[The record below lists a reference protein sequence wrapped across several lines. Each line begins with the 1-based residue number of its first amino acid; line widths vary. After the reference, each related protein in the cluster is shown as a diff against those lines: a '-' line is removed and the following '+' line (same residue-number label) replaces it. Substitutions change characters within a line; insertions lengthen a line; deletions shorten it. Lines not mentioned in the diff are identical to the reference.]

1 MLKFT
6 CCDAVRQFSSQA
18 NAQVLRGIMRGLE
31 KECLRVT
38 ATGELAQ
45 TPHQRALGSKLTHE
59 WITTDYSEALLEFIT
74 PPSTDPDFPLAF
86 LDEIHRFTVTAIG
99 DELLWSASMPCVV
112 GDDSSI
118 PIADYGRSNKGHF
131 KYVYREGLGHRY
143 GRHMQTIAGVHY
155 NWSLPDSFW
164 QAMMTAC
171 GCGGMSLRDYKDA
184 QYFALIR
191 NYQRYSWLIP
201 YLFGAS
207 PAICRSFV
215 KGKKTE
221 LLEYS
226 SRTLYG
232 PHATSLRMSDIG
244 YQNNAQAGLQVS
256 FDNLRDYTEALE
268 RAIRTPD
275 PFYAKLG
282 VEVDGHWKQLNA
294 NLLQIEN
301 EFYAGIRP
309 KHTPLNG
316 YRPAKVLREYGVEYL
331 EVRLFDLDPFSPL
344 GVNADMMQFA
354 DVLLLM
360 CLFRESPLIT
370 AREDAENKENRR
382 RVVMQGRH
390 PDLSLLV
397 HNREHEFRTV
407 ANELFDD
414 MESFAAMLDTAYD
427 SRRYSETLQRL
438 RQRIAEPEAT
448 PSAAMLRGAREHN
461 GYFVYAHELAK
472 QHKANLLARPLS
484 ADAQG
489 RFQFEAKRSLA
500 AQAEIEANDSGS
512 FADYVARYYA

>member
-6 CCDAVRQFSSQA
+6 CCDAIRQFSSHA
-18 NAQVLRGIMRGLE
+18 NAQVLRGIVRGLE

-38 ATGELAQ
+38 ANGELAQ
-45 TPHQRALGSKLTHE
+45 TPHQPALGSKLSHE

-74 PPSTDPDFPLAF
+74 PPSSDPDFPLAF
-86 LDEIHRFTVTAIG
+86 LDQIHRFAVRELG
-99 DELLWSASMPCVV
+99 DEMLWSASMPCVV

-118 PIADYGRSNKGHF
+118 PIADYGRSNKGRF

-155 NWSLPDSFW
+155 NWSLPDEFW
-164 QAMMTAC
+164 QAMMATC
-171 GCGGMSLRDYKDA
+171 GYGGSSLREYKDA

-215 KGKKTE
+215 KGKKAE

-226 SRTLYG
+226 SRTLFA
-232 PHATSLRMSDIG
+232 PHSTSLRMSDIG
-244 YQNNAQAGLQVS
+244 YQNNAQAGLHVG
-256 FDNLRDYTEALE
+256 FDNLHDYTEALE
-268 RAIRTPD
+268 QAILTPD
-275 PFYAKLG
+275 PFYAAIG
-282 VEVDGHWKQLNA
+282 VEVEGHWKQLSA

-309 KHTPLNG
+309 KHTPING
-316 YRPAKVLREYGVEYL
+316 DRPAKVLRQHGVEYL

-344 GVNADMMQFA
+344 GVNADMMNFA
-354 DVLLLM
+354 DVLLMM

-370 AREDAENKENRR
+370 AREAAENTENKR

-390 PDLSLLV
+390 PDLTLLL
-397 HNREHEFRTV
+397 HNREHEFASV
-407 ANELFDD
+407 ANGLFDD
-414 MESFAAMLDTAYD
+414 MAAFATMLDTGYGSD
-427 SRRYSETLQRL
+427 RYTRTMATL
-438 RQRIAEPEAT
+438 RQRITDPEST
-448 PSAAMLRGAREHN
+448 PSAAMLRGAHEHN
-461 GYFVYAHELAK
+461 GFFVYAHDLAK
-472 QHKANLLARPLS
+472 QHKAALLARPLT
-484 ADAQG
+484 ADVDQKFRA
-489 RFQFEAKRSLA
+489 EAERSLA
-500 AQAEIEANDSGS
+500 AQAAIEAAETGS
-512 FADYVARYYA
+512 FADYVASYYA

>member
-18 NAQVLRGIMRGLE
+18 NAQVLRGIVRGLE

-38 ATGELAQ
+38 ADGDLAQ

-86 LDEIHRFTVTAIG
+86 LDEIHRFTVAQLG

-112 GDDSSI
+112 GDDNTI
-118 PIADYGRSNKGHF
+118 PIADYGSSNKGRF

-155 NWSLPDSFW
+155 NWSLPDAFW

-171 GCGGMSLRDYKDA
+171 GCGGMSLREYKDS

-215 KGKKTE
+215 KGKTTD

-226 SRTLYG
+226 SRTLFA
-232 PHATSLRMSDIG
+232 PHSTSLRMSDIG

-256 FDNLRDYTEALE
+256 FDNLHDYTEALE
-268 RAIRTPD
+268 RAIKTPD
-275 PFYAKLG
+275 PFYAAIG
-282 VEVDGHWKQLNA
+282 VEVDGHWRQLNA

-309 KHTPLNG
+309 KHTPMNG
-316 YRPAKVLREYGVEYL
+316 DRPAKVLREHGIEYL

-370 AREDAENKENRR
+370 AREEAENKENKR

-390 PDLSLLV
+390 PELTLLL

-407 ANELFDD
+407 ATELFDD
-414 MESFAAMLDTAYD
+414 MAPFAAMLDTGYGSD
-427 SRRYSETLQRL
+427 RYTKTMSQL
-438 RQRIAEPEAT
+438 RQRIIDPETT
-448 PSAAMLRGAREHN
+448 PSAEMLRGAREHN

-472 QHKANLLARPLS
+472 QHKASLLARPLP
-484 ADAQG
+484 A
-489 RFQFEAKRSLA
+489 EAELKFRTEAERSLA
-500 AQAEIEANDSGS
+500 EQAEIEAKDTGTFSE
-512 FADYVARYYA
+512 YVARYYA